1 MAEELEDF
9 HKEFFQGVHGLADAD
24 GRYAED
30 AFFELFTSQ
39 LVEAGE
45 LETADRAPSGS
56 PRGMRVDGYGG
67 DPAAADGVLSLII
80 ADFNQSDRIETLT
93 ASEMDA
99 IFKRLTNFLTR
110 SLDATHRNS
119 LEESGPAFGLADL
132 IAKRW
137 SNVCKV
143 RLFLISNRVLSS
155 RVDGREAGEFRGVP
169 ITYSVWDLGRLHRF
183 VSTGRGRE
191 EILINLE
198 TDFGGPLPALPAH
211 LKDAGYEAYLIV
223 IPGKQLAD
231 IYDRWGARLL
241 EQNVRVFL
249 QARGNVNKGIRNTI
263 ENDPGMFFAYNNGI
277 TATAEKVT
285 TKMSDGGLVITGLDN
300 LQIVNGG
307 QTTASIHAASRKK
320 DVDLS
325 RVFVQMKLSV
335 VEPAKA
341 LEVVPKI
348 SEFANSQNRVNAAD
362 FFANHPYHVQLE
374 KFSRTTFAPSPDGT
388 FRESKWFYERARG
401 QYQDARALLNP
412 GQRRKFDLEYPKSQV
427 FSKTD
432 LAKFSNLWLGHPDV
446 VSRGAQKNFAHFAT
460 TIGKAWT
467 KNPDQFNKRY
477 YTDAVAKAI
486 VFRETEKLVTEQP
499 WYEGGYRANVVA
511 YAIAKIAY
519 DVEEM
524 DRAVN
529 FEAIWRK
536 QDISD
541 PFREA
546 LVLAAKASHDVL
558 VDPPSGMSNVTEWA
572 KQQACWSRISG
583 LDILWPRAFVRQ
595 LITHEEE
602 QENQVDAEKDQRLLN
617 GIEAQTLVVKAGG
630 ALWRTVREWGVSRRL
645 LTPIEA
651 GILDVAASN
660 RLPSEKQSLIA
671 LETLR
676 KMHAAGCQ
684 IGITLFA
691 DKGAES

>member
-9 HKEFFQGVHGLADAD
+9 HKEFFQNVHGLADAG

-45 LETADRAPSGS
+45 LETADRAPGGS

-67 DPAAADGVLSLII
+67 DPASADGVLSLII
-80 ADFNQSDRIETLT
+80 ADFNQSTGIATLT

-99 IFKRLTNFLTR
+99 IFKRLSNFLAR
-110 SLDATHRNS
+110 SLESAHRNS
-119 LEESGPAFGLADL
+119 IEDSTAAFGLADL

-137 SNVCKV
+137 PTVSKV

-155 RVDGREAGEFRGVP
+155 RVDGREAGEFKGVP
-169 ITYSVWDLGRLHRF
+169 VTYSVWDLGRLHRF
-183 VSTGRGRE
+183 VATGRGRE
-191 EILINLE
+191 EILIDLQK
-198 TDFGGPLPALPAH
+198 DFGGPLPALPAH
-211 LKDAGYEAYLIV
+211 LNNAGYEAYLIV
-223 IPGKQLAD
+223 IPGKQLAA

-249 QARGNVNKGIRNTI
+249 QARGGVNKGIRNTI

-285 TKMSDGGLVITGLDN
+285 IKMSDAGLVLTELNN

-320 DVDLS
+320 DIDLS

-341 LEVVPKI
+341 IEVVPKI

-374 KFSRTTFAPSPDGT
+374 KISRSTFAPSPDGT

-412 GQRRKFDLEYPKSQV
+412 TQRKKFDLEYPKSQV

-432 LAKFSNLWLGHPDV
+432 LAKFLNLWLGHPDI
-446 VSRGAQKNFAHFAT
+446 VSRGAQKNFARFAE
-460 TIGKAWT
+460 TIGKVWT

-477 YTDAVAKAI
+477 YTDSVAKAI
-486 VFRETEKLVTEQP
+486 VFREAETLVSEQP
-499 WYEGGYRANVVA
+499 WYQGGYRANVVA
-511 YAIAKIAY
+511 YAIAKIAH

-529 FEAIWRK
+529 FDSMWRK

-541 PFREA
+541 AFKEA

-558 VDPPSGMSNVTEWA
+558 VDPPAGMSNVTEWA
-572 KQQACWSRISG
+572 KQQACWNRISA
-583 LDILWPRAFVRQ
+583 LDILWPRPFVRE
-595 LITHEEE
+595 LMTHEEE
-602 QENQVDAEKDQRLLN
+602 QEEQSDAEKDQRLLN
-617 GIEAQTLVVKAGG
+617 GIEAQTVVVRAGG
-630 ALWRTVREWGVSRRL
+630 PLWRTVKEWGVSRRL
-645 LTPIEA
+645 LTPTEA
-651 GILDVAASN
+651 GILDVAAAIPN
-660 RLPSEKQSLIA
+660 RVPSEKQCLIA
-671 LETLR
+671 IEALK
-676 KMHAAGCQ
+676 KMHQEGCQ
-684 IGITLFA
+684 IGRDLL
-691 DKGAES
+691 G